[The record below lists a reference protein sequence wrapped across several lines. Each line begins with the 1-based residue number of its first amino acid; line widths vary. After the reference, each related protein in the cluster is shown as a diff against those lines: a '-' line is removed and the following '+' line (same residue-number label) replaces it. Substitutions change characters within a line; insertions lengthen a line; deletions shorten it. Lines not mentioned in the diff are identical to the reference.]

1 MQTVLCFGDSNT
13 WGCPPF
19 ANIAQTPD
27 RIAHAD
33 RWPRVMNDA
42 LGVDAWVIEE
52 GLSGRTTVFD
62 DPIEGIHKNGMR
74 TIIPVLET
82 HSPIDVVVIM
92 LGTND
97 FKDQFT
103 ITAFN
108 SARGVL
114 TLVQTI
120 KGHYAL
126 VDRGPEILIVTPP
139 SVSDAAEP
147 AIWGDAHRR
156 CADHAHYL
164 EQVAQRTGC
173 FHFDSNRVVSVG
185 IDGIHIDEASHR
197 ILGRALAVEV
207 RGILAMRNPRGPQR
221 SFTS

>member
-27 RIAHAD
+27 RIAHGD
-33 RWPRVMNDA
+33 RWARVMA
-42 LGVDAWVIEE
+42 ATLGPEAWVIEE

-62 DPIEGIHKNGMR
+62 DPIEGIHKNGAR

-82 HSPIDVVVIM
+82 HSPIDVVILM

-108 SARGVL
+108 SARGIL
-114 TLVQTI
+114 TLVQMI

-139 SVSDAAEP
+139 SVSEAAEP

-156 CADHAHYL
+156 CEHHSYYL

-173 FHFDSNRVVSVG
+173 FHFDANRVVKVG
-185 IDGIHIDEASHR
+185 IDGIHMDEAAHRALGVALAGEVGR
-197 ILGRALAVEV
+197 ILGLRSPKGPTRA
-207 RGILAMRNPRGPQR
+207 
-221 SFTS
+221 FTS

>member
-1 MQTVLCFGDSNT
+1 MFTILCFGDSNT

-27 RIAHAD
+27 RIALND
-33 RWPRVMNDA
+33 RWPQVMRHA
-42 LGVDAWVIEE
+42 LGPQSWVVEE

-62 DPIEGIHKNGMR
+62 DPIEGIHKNGTR
-74 TIIPVLET
+74 TLIPILET
-82 HSPIDVVVIM
+82 HSPLDVVILM

-97 FKDQFT
+97 FKDQLT

-114 TLVQTI
+114 TLLQMI

-139 SVSDAAEP
+139 TVSDKAEP
-147 AIWGDAHRR
+147 AIWGDAWRR
-156 CADHAHYL
+156 SANHAYYL
-164 EQVAQRTGC
+164 EQIAQRTGC
-173 FHFDSNRVVSVG
+173 FHFDANRVVAVG
-185 IDGIHIDEASHR
+185 IDGIHIDEAGHHTLGKVLAAEVQR
-197 ILGRALAVEV
+197 ILAL
-207 RGILAMRNPRGPQR
+207 R
-221 SFTS
+221 SPKPSRKPFTS

>member
-1 MQTVLCFGDSNT
+1 MQTVLCYGDSNT

-19 ANIAQTPD
+19 ANLAQTPD
-27 RIAHAD
+27 RIAHED
-33 RWPRVMNDA
+33 RWPRVMNA
-42 LGVDAWVIEE
+42 RLGSDAWVIEE

-62 DPIEGIHKNGMR
+62 DPIEGTHKNGARM
-74 TIIPVLET
+74 IIPLLET

-103 ITAFN
+103 ITSFN

-114 TLVQTI
+114 TLVQMV

-139 SVSDAAEP
+139 AVSEAAEP
-147 AIWGDAHRR
+147 AVWGDACER
-156 CADHAHYL
+156 CKDHAHYL
-164 EQVAQRTGC
+164 EQVAHRTGC
-173 FHFDSNRVVSVG
+173 FHFDANTVVSVG
-185 IDGIHIDEASHR
+185 IDGIHMDEPSHLALGER
-197 ILGRALAVEV
+197 MATEVGQILDL
-207 RGILAMRNPRGPQR
+207 RGGKRPRR